1 MATTPFNGDSA
12 ATRDAA
18 PMILTEVSEDGSTLP
33 PVLLQYWQI
42 ALRWRWVIGGIIA
55 GALILGLVLTL
66 LMSPRYTARA
76 QIEISR
82 EQKNVTSV
90 EGLESADSGR
100 DLEFY
105 ATQYALLKADSLAQ
119 RVARKLNLAERPAF
133 FAAHGAEMPGA
144 EGALGNAGG
153 NSAASR
159 DARQR
164 LAVQLLLGNVDIAP
178 IRGSSLVDILYTSRD
193 PALSAEISNAWIQQF
208 IAATMDREFSSTADA
223 RRFLEQR
230 LATLRARLEQS
241 ERELVTYAAQRDIVQ
256 LNTIRN
262 ADGDTQMQRTLAS
275 ADLEALNSALAAAR
289 AERVAA
295 ESRASMS
302 GGGAGASPEAL
313 SNPAINSLRQR
324 RAEVA
329 AEYAK
334 LLVQFEPGYPGAR
347 ALKSEIDALDAAI
360 NRETDRVSGSRAKA
374 YTEALQQERELESQV
389 NALKARLDRQQ
400 RDSIQLNI
408 YQREADTNRQ
418 LYDALLQRYKEIG
431 VAGTV
436 GASNIAV
443 VDVAQVPTKP
453 SAPNLMLNLAL
464 ALLAGT
470 VIAAAVTVGLE
481 QIDEGIRHPSDV
493 RQKLGLPLLGNVPM
507 ATGDPVEELADPK
520 SHLAEAYFSTR
531 STLAFATSHG
541 LPRSFT
547 VTSTRSGEGKSTSA
561 FALAATIGRTGK
573 SVLLVDGDM
582 RSPSVHKFMGVDNA
596 AGLSNLLTGDD
607 DFARLVQPTGFK
619 GLSAM
624 VAGPAPPSAAE
635 LLSTDRMHLIIQ
647 KLLAHFDHVVIDS
660 PPVLGLTDAPLLGRA
675 VEGCVFV
682 IEAEGAAVRAIR
694 SSLDRMRMVD
704 NHIYGAIV
712 TKIDQRQHGYG
723 YGYGYGYGHSYGYG
737 QSAQKEAA

>member
-1 MATTPFNGDSA
+1 MATTPINGDVPA
-12 ATRDAA
+12 NRNAA
-18 PMILTEVSEDGSTLP
+18 PMILTEVSEDGGSLP

-119 RVARKLNLAERPAF
+119 RVARKLNLAERPGF
-133 FAAHGAEMPGA
+133 FVAHGAEMPGSD
-144 EGALGNAGG
+144 GALGNAGG
-153 NSAASR
+153 NDATTR
-159 DARQR
+159 DARRR
-164 LAVQLLLGNVDIAP
+164 LAVQLLLGNVDVAP

-193 PALSAEISNAWIQQF
+193 PALSAEVSNAWIQQF

-262 ADGDTQMQRTLAS
+262 AEGDTQSQRTLAS
-275 ADLEALNSALAAAR
+275 ADLEALNAALAAAR

-295 ESRASMS
+295 ESRATIS
-302 GGGAGASPEAL
+302 GGAGASPEAL

-347 ALKSEIDALDAAI
+347 ALKSEMDSLDVAI
-360 NRETDRVSGSRAKA
+360 SREIERVSGSRAKA

-507 ATGDPVEELADPK
+507 ATGDPVDELADPK

-573 SVLLVDGDM
+573 TVLLVDGDM
-582 RSPSVHKFMGVDNA
+582 RSPSVHKFLGVENG

-607 DFARLVQPTGFK
+607 DFARLIQPTPFK
-619 GLSAM
+619 GLAAM
-624 VAGPAPPSAAE
+624 VAGPSPPSAAE
-635 LLSTDRMHLIIQ
+635 LLSTDRMHLIVQ
-647 KLLAHFDHVVIDS
+647 KLLGHFDHVVIDS

-704 NHIYGAIV
+704 THIYGAIV

-737 QSAQKEAA
+737 QQARKEAA

>member
-1 MATTPFNGDSA
+1 MASHPFNGDTTA
-12 ATRDAA
+12 AHGATPVTLADL
-18 PMILTEVSEDGSTLP
+18 PQDGSTLP

-119 RVARKLNLAERPAF
+119 RVSRKLNLVERPAF

-144 EGALGNAGG
+144 DGSLGDAGANR
-153 NSAASR
+153 AASR

-164 LAVQLLLGNVDIAP
+164 LAVQLLLANVDIAP

-193 PALSAEISNAWIQQF
+193 PALSAEISNAWVQQF

-289 AERVAA
+289 AQRVAA
-295 ESRASMS
+295 ESRATMS
-302 GGGAGASPEAL
+302 GGAGASPEAL

-324 RAEVA
+324 RAEAA

-334 LLVQFEPGYPGAR
+334 LLIQFEPGYPAAR
-347 ALKSEIDALDAAI
+347 ALKSEMDALDVAI
-360 NRETDRVSGSRAKA
+360 NRETERVSGSRTKA
-374 YTEALQQERELESQV
+374 FSEALQQERDLEAQV

-443 VDVAQVPTKP
+443 VDVAQVPTNP

-470 VIAAAVTVGLE
+470 VAAAAVTVGLE

-507 ATGDPVEELADPK
+507 ATGDPVDELADPK

-582 RSPSVHKFMGVDNA
+582 RSPSVHKFLGVENG

-607 DFARLVQPTGFK
+607 EFGRLVLPTGFK

-647 KLLAHFDHVVIDS
+647 RLLSDFDHVVIDS

-737 QSAQKEAA
+737 QQASKDAG

>member
-1 MATTPFNGDSA
+1 MATSSFDSDT
-12 ATRDAA
+12 ATARQPATLMLADAVGEG
-18 PMILTEVSEDGSTLP
+18 TTLP
-33 PVLLQYWQI
+33 PILLQYWQI

-90 EGLESADSGR
+90 EGLESSDSGR

-119 RVARKLNLAERPAF
+119 RVARKLNLTERPAF

-144 EGALGNAGG
+144 DGNNPA
-153 NSAASR
+153 NDNAVR

-164 LAVQLLLGNVDIAP
+164 LAVQLLLGNVDISP

-193 PALSAEISNAWIQQF
+193 PALSAEISNAWVQQF

-241 ERELVTYAAQRDIVQ
+241 ERDLVTYAAQRDIVQ
-256 LNTIRN
+256 LNTVRN
-262 ADGDTQMQRTLAS
+262 ADGDTQTQRTLAS
-275 ADLEALNSALAAAR
+275 ADLESLNSALAAAR

-295 ESRASMS
+295 ESRANM
-302 GGGAGASPEAL
+302 AGNASASPEAL

-324 RAEVA
+324 RAEVGA
-329 AEYAK
+329 DYAK
-334 LLVQFEPGYPGAR
+334 MLVQFEPGYPAAR
-347 ALKSEIDALDAAI
+347 ALKSQMDALDAAI
-360 NRETDRVSGSRAKA
+360 ARETDRVTGSRAKA
-374 YTEALQQERELESQV
+374 YSEALQQERQLEAQV
-389 NALKARLDRQQ
+389 AALKSRLDRQQ

-470 VIAAAVTVGLE
+470 VLAAAVTVGLE
-481 QIDEGIRHPSDV
+481 QIDEGIRHPTDV

-507 ATGDPVEELADPK
+507 ATGDPVEELLDPK

-582 RSPSVHKFMGVDNA
+582 RSPSVHKFIGVDNA
-596 AGLSNLLTGDD
+596 AGLSNLLTGEDD
-607 DFARLVQPTGFK
+607 VTSLLRPTVFK

-624 VAGPAPPSAAE
+624 VAGPPPPSAAE
-635 LLSTDRMHLIIQ
+635 LLSTDRMHLIVEM
-647 KLLAHFDHVVIDS
+647 LLGRFDYVVIDS

-694 SSLDRMRMVD
+694 SSIDRLRMVD
-704 NHIYGAIV
+704 NQIYGAIV

-737 QSAQKEAA
+737 QAQRDAA

>member
-1 MATTPFNGDSA
+1 MATTPFNGDADAGRS
-12 ATRDAA
+12 AA
-18 PMILTEVSEDGSTLP
+18 PMILTEMSEDGGTLP

-42 ALRWRWVIGGIIA
+42 ALRWRWVIGGIIV

-90 EGLESADSGR
+90 EGLESSDSGR

-133 FAAHGAEMPGA
+133 FAAHGADMPGA
-144 EGALGNAGG
+144 EGVLGNAGG
-153 NSAASR
+153 NQAADR

-164 LAVQLLLGNVDIAP
+164 LAVQLLLNNLDIAP
-178 IRGSSLVDILYTSRD
+178 IRGSSLVDVLYTSRD
-193 PALSAEISNAWIQQF
+193 PALSAEISNAWVQQF
-208 IAATMDREFSSTADA
+208 IASTMDREFSSTADA

-241 ERELVTYAAQRDIVQ
+241 ERDLVTYAAQRDIVQ

-262 ADGDTQMQRTLAS
+262 ADGVTQTQQTLAS

-295 ESRASMS
+295 ESRANMS
-302 GGGAGASPEAL
+302 GGAGASPEAL

-334 LLVQFEPGYPGAR
+334 LLVQFEPGYPEAR
-347 ALKSEIDALDAAI
+347 ALKSQMDSLDAAI
-360 NRETDRVSGSRAKA
+360 NRETDRVSGSRTKA
-374 YTEALQQERELESQV
+374 YREALQQERELESQV
-389 NALKARLDRQQ
+389 NALKARLDRQH

-582 RSPSVHKFMGVDNA
+582 RSPSVHKFLGVENG
-596 AGLSNLLTGDD
+596 AGLSNLLTGDE
-607 DFARLVQPTGFK
+607 DFAALVRPTGFK

-647 KLLAHFDHVVIDS
+647 KLLAQFDHVVIDS
-660 PPVLGLTDAPLLGRA
+660 PPVLGLTDAPLLGRS

-737 QSAQKEAA
+737 QQGQREAA